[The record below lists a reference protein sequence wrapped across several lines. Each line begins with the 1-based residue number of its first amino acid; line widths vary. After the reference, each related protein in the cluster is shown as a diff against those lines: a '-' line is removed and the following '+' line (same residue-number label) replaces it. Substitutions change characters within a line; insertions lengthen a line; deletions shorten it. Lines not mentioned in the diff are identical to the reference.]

1 MTGVQTCAL
10 PISFHLVSLV
20 IKIQTMS
27 EGVVVR
33 GQDLQVRVEVRG
45 GFIRIRGAHFVMNG
59 SPYYANGF
67 NAYLADVFGS

>member
-1 MTGVQTCAL
+1 MHTQGSKVERKFGLKRNLA
-10 PISFHLVSLV
+10 FD
-20 IKIQTMS
+20 
-27 EGVVVR
+27 GVVVR